1 MGAATRVR
9 PDVIILPSHHPL
21 PRSERPSIDQSGA
34 RVVEALRREP
44 AAAVALVTH
53 KGFLRELRAG
63 LLAAG
68 AAVELDFDLEGPQL
82 AATFGNA
89 EVRVAEF
96 VWALDEDGGGGG
108 GGGGGDGTGSLI
120 SVVSRTLEGATAA
133 PPFHIR
139 EVGVVMRCRIRHPS
153 LKHEE

>member
-1 MGAATRVR
+1 M
-9 PDVIILPSHHPL
+9 
-21 PRSERPSIDQSGA
+21 
-34 RVVEALRREP
+34 
-44 AAAVALVTH
+44 TH

-96 VWALDEDGGGGG
+96 VWALDEAAAG
-108 GGGGGDGTGSLI
+108 GGGGGDGTGSLV

-139 EVGVVMRCRIRHPS
+139 EVGVVMRCRIRPPS